1 MKVTITEMEQCLWM
15 RDSSTGEGIASKGYI
30 KDGTQE
36 KIIAAL
42 EEALLQCLT
51 TLTIRSRQ

>member
-1 MKVTITEMEQCLWM
+1 MKVTITEMDQCLWM
-15 RDSSTGEGIASKGYI
+15 RDGSTGEGVASKGYI

-42 EEALLQCLT
+42 EEAL
-51 TLTIRSRQ
+51 RQAKSELLCWNN

>member
-1 MKVTITEMEQCLWM
+1 MKVAITEMEQCLWM
-15 RDSSTGEGIASKGYI
+15 RDGSTGEGIASKGYI

-42 EEALLQCLT
+42 EEALLQAKSELLCWND
-51 TLTIRSRQ
+51 